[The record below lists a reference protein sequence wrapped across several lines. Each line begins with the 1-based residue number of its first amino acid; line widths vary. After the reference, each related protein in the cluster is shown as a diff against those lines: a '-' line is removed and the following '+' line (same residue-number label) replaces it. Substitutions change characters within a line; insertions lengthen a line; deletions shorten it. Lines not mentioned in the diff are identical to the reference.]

1 MMAATLL
8 CGLAYAEARCRC
20 IGIGGWQVIS
30 WALVL
35 ALPVTATVSPVGLY
49 SVNVA
54 FSDEHDRGVYPWPF
68 LEKLGA
74 KPTRAV
80 SA

>member
-1 MMAATLL
+1 MQTDAPGAPE
-8 CGLAYAEARCRC
+8 G
-20 IGIGGWQVIS
+20 IGI
-30 WALVL
+30 L
-35 ALPVTATVSPVGLY
+35 AVSPVGLY

-54 FSDEHDRGVYPWPF
+54 FSNGHDRGVYSWPF